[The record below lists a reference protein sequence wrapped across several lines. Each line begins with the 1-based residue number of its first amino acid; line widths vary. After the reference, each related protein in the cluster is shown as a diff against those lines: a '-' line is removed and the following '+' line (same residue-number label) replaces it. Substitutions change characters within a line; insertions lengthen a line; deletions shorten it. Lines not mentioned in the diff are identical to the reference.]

1 MVWGCMATNGVGN
14 LTFIPGK
21 MDKEVYQGIL
31 ELNLRS
37 SAKKLKLG
45 RKFTFQQ
52 DQDPKHTA
60 KTTKSWFINHKID
73 VMEWPPQSPDLNPIE
88 HLWRVLEIRIRAR
101 DRLPKNARELQ
112 EALAEEWENISPDDT
127 SKLVKSMQK
136 RCMAVIAAKGGHTK
150 Y

>member
-14 LTFIPGK
+14 LAIIPTI

-31 ELNLRS
+31 KDNLRI

-45 RKFTFQQ
+45 RKFIFQQ

-60 KTTKSWFINHKID
+60 NSTKLWFTKNKID

-88 HLWRVLEIRIRAR
+88 HLWRILEIQIRSR
-101 DRLPKNARELQ
+101 PQLPRNAHELKQ
-112 EALAEEWENISPDDT
+112 ALLEEWEKISPNDT
-127 SKLVKSMQK
+127 AKLVNSMQK
-136 RCMAVIAAKGGHTK
+136 RCMAVIEAKGGHTK